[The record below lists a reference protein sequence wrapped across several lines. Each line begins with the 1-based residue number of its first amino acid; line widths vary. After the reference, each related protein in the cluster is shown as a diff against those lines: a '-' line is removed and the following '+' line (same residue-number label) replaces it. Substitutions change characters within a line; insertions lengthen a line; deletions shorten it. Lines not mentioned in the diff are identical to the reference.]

1 MGAVDGG
8 FVRSGAIFELAKKGG
23 GKGLGR
29 GRIVQ
34 EFVAKNCGVE
44 LKTNCLRVGLRV
56 SHAIVVVT
64 SASEFPARSGTHSMK
79 HVHAFTDILTLRR
92 MA

>member
-56 SHAIVVVT
+56 RIS
-64 SASEFPARSGTHSMK
+64 SALRHSFNETR
-79 HVHAFTDILTLRR
+79 ACLY
-92 MA
+92 